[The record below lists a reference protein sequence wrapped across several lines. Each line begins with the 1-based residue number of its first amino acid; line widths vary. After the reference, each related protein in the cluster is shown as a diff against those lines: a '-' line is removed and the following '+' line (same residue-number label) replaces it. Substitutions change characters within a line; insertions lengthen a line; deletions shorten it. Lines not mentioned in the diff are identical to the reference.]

1 MIYLYRIYQCIIM
14 VPLIIVATIITALLT
29 IIGSLLGGGKW
40 WGYYPRSFGAASFA
54 GSHL

>member
-40 WGYYPRSFGAASFA
+40 WGYYP
-54 GSHL
+54 